1 LSDLTQFAFARLVED
16 FERRFV
22 PQAYCHPDNER
33 EFLERLQAFHGPAIR
48 TKISDL
54 MPLDMVLVI
63 LPGDEKPWLIDLKA
77 ERAKR

>member
-33 EFLERLQAFHGPAIR
+33 EFIQLAAFHGQAIR
-48 TKISDL
+48 TKTSTS
-54 MPLDMVLVI
+54 MPLDIVLVTV
-63 LPGDEKPWLIDLKA
+63 PGDENPWLLDLKA